1 MVLKVPHAI
10 QREQDELRSE
20 LSRAC
25 NDHGTVGKAAQ
36 RVERLITLHFSKVHE
51 FVLPAAGALQAL
63 SKGDF
68 RAEMRAVMALAGRL
82 RVELPDLV
90 AEHRMIDAALEMLIT
105 AAREEDK
112 VEFAE
117 LAMRIMMHMQME
129 EEILY
134 PAVMVGG
141 DLLKYKLS

>member
-10 QREQDELRSE
+10 QREHDELHSE
-20 LSRAC
+20 LARAC

-36 RVERLITLHFSKVHE
+36 RVVRLLTPHFSKVQD

-68 RAEMRAVMALAGRL
+68 RSEMRDVLALAERL
-82 RVELPDLV
+82 RVELPDLI

-105 AAREEDK
+105 AAKEEDK

-117 LAMRIMMHMQME
+117 LAVRVMMHTQLE

-134 PAVMVGG
+134 PAVMVAG

>member
-1 MVLKVPHAI
+1 MVFKVPHAI
-10 QREQDELRSE
+10 QREHGELHSE
-20 LSRAC
+20 LARAC

-36 RVERLITLHFSKVHE
+36 RVERLVTPHFAKVQE

-68 RAEMRAVMALAGRL
+68 RAEMRDVLALAERL
-82 RVELPDLV
+82 RMELPDLV
-90 AEHRMIDAALEMLIT
+90 AEHRMIDAALEMLVT
-105 AAREEDK
+105 ASREEDK

-117 LAMRIMMHMQME
+117 LAMRVMMHMQME

-134 PAVMVGG
+134 PAVMIAGE
-141 DLLKYKLS
+141 LLKYKLS

>member
-10 QREQDELRSE
+10 QREHDELHSE
-20 LSRAC
+20 MARAS

-36 RVERLITLHFSKVHE
+36 RVVRLLTPHFTKVQE
-51 FVLPAAGALQAL
+51 FVLPAVGALQAL

-68 RAEMRAVMALAGRL
+68 RPEMRDVLALAERL
-82 RVELPDLV
+82 RGELPNLV
-90 AEHRMIDAALEMLIT
+90 AEHRMIDAALEMMIA

-117 LAMRIMMHMQME
+117 LAMRIMTHTQLE

-134 PAVMVGG
+134 PAVIVAGE
-141 DLLKYKLS
+141 LLKEKLH